1 LIWLSLEPGRR
12 ITAVLSS
19 SIQFVVEKLQGS
31 LLLGRKLNSD
41 CSDDS
46 TYVPGDV
53 KEGHFAVIAV
63 YGSEVKR
70 FVVALGY
77 LTHPRF
83 LVLLEQAAEEYG
95 FNREGALTIPC
106 PPSELENIL
115 DDDQW
120 QQEEEDSPS
129 SSAGVNWPMFS

>member
-1 LIWLSLEPGRR
+1 MANSRTR
-12 ITAVLSS
+12 AKKNR
-19 SIQFVVEKLQGS
+19 SIIKLQFVVEKLQRS
-31 LLLGRKLNSD
+31 LLLGRNLNSD

-70 FVVALGY
+70 LVVALGY

-83 LVLLEQAAEEYG
+83 LVLLEQAAEMYG
-95 FNREGALTIPC
+95 FNHEGALTYDSL
-106 PPSELENIL
+106 PSKQAREYIR
-115 DDDQW
+115 
-120 QQEEEDSPS
+120 
-129 SSAGVNWPMFS
+129 